1 MKEQFTPRVARKYLG
16 AYRPKIDGKEKASG
30 QTKYAS
36 DIGTKVQFPDLLY
49 AKVLRS
55 PYAHARIVRL
65 DTSKARSLPG
75 VRAVLTYD
83 DPEIAALKPTTHG
96 WTDATNTVTYDRI
109 MFKFLDR
116 RVLSN
121 YVCWVGDEAGVVV
134 TAESEQIAEEAIRSI
149 DVEWE
154 VLPFVLDPVEA
165 MKPNAPIT
173 HADITPNNVLPSDPT
188 NPWIGADIYLEK
200 GNVEQGYAGADL
212 VVESAST
219 FQNTTQ
225 CSLDNWCCIAEWND
239 DKLTIWSNSYAA
251 DQTRM
256 HVSQMLEMPMN
267 KVRVV
272 SPFVG
277 GQFGRGDTGDQTFF
291 IFTAILAKRTGRPVK
306 FRHTRRE
313 SFQSGRM
320 PITYVGK
327 AGATKDG
334 KISSLSF
341 KSTGNVGAYHQFGL
355 AALKFVPTEVA
366 EVTFAHIPNLRME
379 AYGAYTNTIPTS
391 VMRGIG
397 NVQLNLNLS
406 ILIDELAEKLG
417 MDPLQIVLKNFGCEN
432 EALPNK
438 SLEAVLREGSA
449 RIGWKNRHK
458 SGQGPTE
465 GGKKRGS
472 GFSFHPGWH
481 TEWQETRREQIQVG
495 MKLNPDCSVTLYA
508 PTVETGPGSN
518 TCNVLGCA
526 ESLSFL
532 GVTPNDIR
540 WESTVDTETSLKDT
554 VQTDSAV
561 SYLQSEAMIL
571 AAKEIKMKVLEAAST
586 RLGANADELEVLD
599 GRIFV
604 KASPENGITVK
615 ELLLQVDLIPIT
627 ATASRKPS
635 PEKTGVPFMATF
647 SEVEV
652 DTETGQVQVLK
663 IVIVSDGG
671 TVMYASGFEAQQVGG
686 QCIGVGESLTEEILY
701 DEATGVP
708 LNFNWIDYKIPTMVD
723 VPDVEPVP
731 MEVWKGAGEYGACG
745 IGEAVLTCTPGS
757 VVNAVY
763 NAIGVRIGEIPITPE
778 RVLRALGKI

>member
-1 MKEQFTPRVARKYLG
+1 MKQFTPRVARKYVG
-16 AYRPKIDGKEKASG
+16 AYRPRIDGREKARG
-30 QTKYAS
+30 RTKYAS
-36 DIGTKVQFPDLLY
+36 DIGTKVRFPNLLY
-49 AKVLRS
+49 AKILRS
-55 PYAHARIVRL
+55 PYAHARIIRF
-65 DTSKARSLPG
+65 DTSKARNLPG
-75 VRAVLTYD
+75 VKAVLTYD
-83 DPEIAALKPTTHG
+83 DPEVAALKPTTHG
-96 WTDATNTVTYDRI
+96 WTDGTNTVTYDRI

-116 RVLSN
+116 RVLSD

-134 TAESEQIAEEAIRSI
+134 AAESEQIAEEAVRSL

-165 MKPNAPIT
+165 MKPGAPIA
-173 HADITPNNVLPSDPT
+173 HPDIAPNNVLPSDPT
-188 NPWIGADIYLEK
+188 NPWIGADVFLEK
-200 GNVEQGYAGADL
+200 GNVERGCAKADV
-212 VVESAST
+212 VVESTST

-225 CSLDNWCCIAEWND
+225 CSLDNWCCVAEWKD

-256 HVSQMLEMPMN
+256 HVSQMLGIPLN

-320 PITYVGK
+320 PVVYTGK
-327 AGATKDG
+327 IGATKDG
-334 KISSLSF
+334 KITSLNF
-341 KSTGNVGAYHQFGL
+341 KSIGNVGAYHQFGL
-355 AALKFVPTEVA
+355 AALKFVPTEVS
-366 EVTFAHIPNLRME
+366 EVAFTHIPNLRME
-379 AYGAYTNTIPTS
+379 AYGAYTNKIPTC

-406 ILIDELAEKLG
+406 TLVDELAEKLG
-417 MDPLQIVLKNFGCEN
+417 MDPIKVVLKNFGCEA
-432 EALPNK
+432 EALPSK

-449 RIGWKNRHK
+449 RIGWENRRK
-458 SGQGPTE
+458 SGQGSTA
-465 GGKKRGS
+465 GAKKRGM
-472 GFSFHPGWH
+472 GFSFHPSWH

-495 MKLNPDCSVTLYA
+495 MKLNPDCSVILYA

-526 ESLSFL
+526 EALSFL
-532 GVTPNDIR
+532 GVTPSDIH

-561 SYLQSEAMIL
+561 SYLQSEVMVS
-571 AAKEIKMKVLEAAST
+571 AAKEIRMKILEAAST
-586 RLGANADELEVLD
+586 KLGANPDELDVVD
-599 GRIFV
+599 GRIYV
-604 KASPENGITVK
+604 KASSEKGMTVK
-615 ELLLQVDLIPIT
+615 ELLLQADLIPIT
-627 ATASRKPS
+627 VIASRRPS
-635 PEKTGVPFMATF
+635 TEKTGVPFMATF

-652 DTETGQVQVLK
+652 DTETGQVRVLK
-663 IVIVSDGG
+663 IVIVNDCG
-671 TVMYASGFEAQQVGG
+671 TVMYASGVEAQQVGG
-686 QCIGVGESLTEEILY
+686 QCIGVGEALTEEILY
-701 DEATGVP
+701 DNATGVP
-708 LNFNWIDYKIPTMVD
+708 LNFNWIDYRIPTMVD
-723 VPDVEPVP
+723 VPDVEPIP

-763 NAIGVRIGEIPITPE
+763 NAIGVRIGDIPITPE
-778 RVLRALGKI
+778 KVLRALGKI